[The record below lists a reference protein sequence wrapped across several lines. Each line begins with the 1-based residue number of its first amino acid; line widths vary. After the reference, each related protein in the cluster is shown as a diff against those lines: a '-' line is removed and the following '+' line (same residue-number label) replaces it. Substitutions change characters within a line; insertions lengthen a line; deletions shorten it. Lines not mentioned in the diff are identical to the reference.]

1 MAAKTVKFG
10 DREFELMGENRFSE
24 RIFEAIAARSSAI
37 MDALD
42 EARKEAFERKE
53 GLKER
58 PAYKHTI
65 LLGKDEEGKN
75 LRATIAVFNN
85 SVVVQTFREI

>member
-1 MAAKTVKFG
+1 MSGKTVKFG
-10 DREFELMGENRFSE
+10 DREFELLSENRISE
-24 RIFEAIAARSSAI
+24 RVFEAIAARSSAI
-37 MDALD
+37 MQALD
-42 EARKEAFERKE
+42 EARRLAFERKE

-65 LLGKDEEGKN
+65 LLGKDEDGKN

-85 SVVVQTFREI
+85 GVIVQTFREI